1 MEITNRK
8 GKVNTM
14 ENCCKTCVH
23 FITHYVLTNEKYIPI
38 DLGHCVFPRIKPR
51 DATTKACAHFH
62 ARQEA
67 EENDT

>member
-1 MEITNRK
+1 
-8 GKVNTM
+8 M
-14 ENCCKTCVH
+14 ENCCKTCAH
-23 FITHYVLTNEKYIPI
+23 FYMHYVPFKGKYIPI
-38 DLGHCVFPRIKPR
+38 DFGHCVFPRIKPR